1 MPKILVIE
9 DNPDIQDSLRD
20 FLETRGFEV
29 RLANN
34 GVIGLQM
41 IKEQVPDLVVSDIN
55 MPELDG
61 YQVLRLLRQNSITA
75 TIPVIFLTG
84 EVDEV
89 HRRRAMH
96 LGVNDYLT
104 KPARFPKLLRAIAT
118 QLVKRNSSQN
128 LQR

>member
-29 RLANN
+29 MLAKN

-41 IKEQVPDLVVSDIN
+41 VNERMPDLIVSDIN

-61 YQVLRLLRQNSITA
+61 YQVLSLLRQNSITA

-89 HRRRAMH
+89 HRRRAMQ
-96 LGVNDYLT
+96 LGVNEYLT
-104 KPARFPKLLRAIAT
+104 KPTIFPKLLRVITA
-118 QLVKRNSSQN
+118 QLSKKYEGFNN
-128 LQR
+128 

>member
-34 GVIGLQM
+34 GAIGLQM
-41 IKEQVPDLVVSDIN
+41 VKEQVPDLVVSDIK

-61 YQVLRLLRQNSITA
+61 YQVLSLLRQNSITA

-89 HRRRAMH
+89 HRRRAMQ
-96 LGVNDYLT
+96 LGVNYYLT
-104 KPARFPKLLRAIAT
+104 KPARFPKLLKVIAE
-118 QLVKRNSSQN
+118 QLSKNSQT
-128 LQR
+128 